1 MNFWN
6 LITIHDFWWLNSRPV
21 MSKIRFWSS
30 FNLDDSSL
38 TNCITFYFTSRFIL
52 YIIICANKF
61 ISVFMGANLSNQS
74 CIQNSFGY
82 TALIKFLQAWQGSLD
97 KSTFVRTSLMDLVKA
112 YDLPRDLLVVKFETC
127 GIDKTGLKLIHNY
140 LSNP

>member
-6 LITIHDFWWLNSRPV
+6 LIAIRDLWWLDSRPV
-21 MSKIRFWSS
+21 MNKIRFWSS

-38 TNCITFYFTSRFIL
+38 TNCIAFCFTSRFIFL

-61 ISVFMGANLSNQS
+61 ISVFMEANLSNQS

-97 KSTFVRTSLMDLVKA
+97 KSTFVRTSRMDLVKA
-112 YDLPRDLLVVKFETC
+112 YDLPRDLVVKFETC
-127 GIDKTGLKLIHNY
+127 GIDKAGLKLIHNY
-140 LSNP
+140 SSNP

>member
-1 MNFWN
+1 
-6 LITIHDFWWLNSRPV
+6 

-74 CIQNSFGY
+74 CIQNSFEH
-82 TALIKFLQAWQGSLD
+82 TALIKFLQVWQESLD

-112 YDLPRDLLVVKFETC
+112 YDLPRDLVVKFETC
-127 GIDKTGLKLIHNY
+127 GIDKAGLKLIHNY
-140 LSNP
+140 SSNP